1 MTLRIFGHFTL
12 LILVASALPTSPA
25 RAQNEARLDAQ
36 SRRAIL
42 DSLAS
47 QLRRFYVRPAVAE
60 SLIARLR
67 QRGAAGVFD
76 KVVDPAT
83 MATRLTAEIHSVVK
97 DDAHLT
103 VRYSAPEPVPTV
115 NGVPL
120 DEAAIRR
127 RERAAFIQ
135 DAHDEAFG
143 IPEVRTLPGNVGYLR
158 IGEFLYQTMMGAEQF
173 SRPAVIAAMQLVAD
187 RDALII
193 DLRENRGGHTTV
205 PGLLLSYLFDQPISL
220 GSSRQRD
227 GQVSTGMTFEVPGP
241 KFGGSKPLF
250 VLTSDSTFSAGEAI
264 AAILQE
270 GHRGIV
276 VGARTRGGA
285 NSGDFH
291 SIGSN
296 LRAFIPDTQ
305 NSRADGSSVE
315 SVGVAPNVAVTPK
328 QAFDVAYGLALD
340 SLAHLSSDSTRRAKL
355 EGLAKQAR
363 AGQKQRSSV

>member
-1 MTLRIFGHFTL
+1 MVPVIRHVRLRFALFALASASTLR
-12 LILVASALPTSPA
+12 
-25 RAQNEARLDAQ
+25 AQDSARLDAQ

-60 SLIARLR
+60 SLIVRLQ
-67 QRGAAGVFD
+67 QRSAAGAFD
-76 KVVDPAT
+76 KIVDPAT
-83 MATRLTAEIHSVVK
+83 MASRLTAEIHAVVK

-103 VRYSAPEPVPTV
+103 VRYTAPEPVPTI

-143 IPEVRTLPGNVGYLR
+143 IPEVRTLPGNVGYVR
-158 IGEFLYQTMMGAEQF
+158 VGEFLYQTMMGIEPF
-173 SRPAVIAAMQLVAD
+173 SRPAVIATMQLVAD

-205 PGLLLSYLFDQPISL
+205 PGLLLSYLFDRPTPL

-227 GQVSTGMTFEVPGP
+227 GHVSTGTTFDVPGP
-241 KFGGSKPLF
+241 KFGGTKPLF

-270 GHRGIV
+270 AHRGAV

-296 LRAFIPDTQ
+296 MRAFIPDEQ
-305 NSRADGSSVE
+305 NTMASGNSVE
-315 SVGVAPNVAVTPK
+315 SVGVTPNVVVAPTR
-328 QAFDVAYGLALD
+328 AFDVAYGLALD
-340 SLAHLSSDSTRRAKL
+340 SLSHLAPDSTRRAKL
-355 EGLAKQAR
+355 QALAKQAR
-363 AGQKQRSSV
+363 AQPKGRNSV